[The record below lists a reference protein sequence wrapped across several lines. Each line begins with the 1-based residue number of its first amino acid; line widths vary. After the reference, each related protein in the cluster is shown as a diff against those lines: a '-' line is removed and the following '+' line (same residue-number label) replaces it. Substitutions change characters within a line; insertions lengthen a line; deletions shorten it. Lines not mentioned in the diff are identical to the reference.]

1 VPKIL
6 VAEFWA
12 NGYLSGM
19 TLEKLYPNI
28 PGLAHQGTTYE
39 EDFIFV
45 NFSICLE
52 SVLCPNCRA
61 ACSRVHSRYKRCFA
75 DLPWAGYQ
83 VKIILLARKFFCDNI
98 DCERKIFTERLGN
111 EVKPYARKTLR
122 LDNKMVSI
130 GFATGGNAGAK
141 LCKTLGMSTS
151 PSTVLRLL
159 HASPTTVYE
168 TPRVLGIDD
177 WAFRKG
183 HNYGTILIDLEKRKP
198 IDLLPDREVETVKAW
213 LESHPGVEIIS
224 RDRASCYSKAAEQGA
239 PQAIQVADRW
249 HLLKNLGDALKRM
262 LDNHNKEIRLAAKE
276 IAIKE
281 RELEE
286 KSAVKLEVEN
296 EEKKNNLPAENK
308 KQTRYELNFLEVKR
322 LQKAGC
328 SIRSIHRQTGV
339 HRQTIKRYLKY
350 DIYPEKDSIGYKP
363 SSALPFEGYLR
374 KRWSE
379 GETRHMQ
386 LWREVKEQG
395 YTGSPSSIYRLVC
408 KYPKDTTLKDLPTPL
423 KIKVWS
429 ARKVCMLLNKPF
441 ESLNEEKQNFLRVFY
456 KLCPSA
462 NIASQLARKFKEM
475 TDKLRRKKL
484 DGWIESAKESNIPAL
499 KNFARGLLQDYDAV
513 KAAVSL
519 KWSNGQVE
527 GQVNRL
533 KNIKRQMYG
542 RGSLELL
549 RKRVLA
555 DSN

>member
-1 VPKIL
+1 
-6 VAEFWA
+6 
-12 NGYLSGM
+12 M

-28 PGLAHQGTTYE
+28 PGLTYRGTHYE
-39 EDFIFV
+39 EEIILI

-52 SVLCPNCRA
+52 SIPCPKCRT
-61 ACSRVHSRYKRCFA
+61 ACSRVHSKYKRCFA
-75 DLPWAGYQ
+75 DLPWASYQ
-83 VKIILLARKFFCDNI
+83 VKIILLARKFFCDNGN
-98 DCERKIFTERLGN
+98 CEQKIFTERLGN
-111 EVKPYARKTLR
+111 EVKPYARKTRR
-122 LDNKMVSI
+122 LDDKMISI
-130 GFATGGNAGAK
+130 GFATGGNGGAK

-159 HASPTTVYE
+159 HATPAMDYE

-183 HNYGTILIDLEKRKP
+183 HNYGTILVDLEKREP
-198 IDLLPDREVETVKAW
+198 IDLLPDREVATVKAW

-224 RDRASCYSKAAEQGA
+224 RDRASCYSQAATQGA

-262 LDNHNKEIRLAAKE
+262 LDNHNKELRLAAKK
-276 IAIKE
+276 IAEKE
-281 RELEE
+281 RKLEE
-286 KSAVKLEVEN
+286 NSIKKITSEAKEN
-296 EEKKNNLPAENK
+296 TRNQNDLSTKNK

-322 LQKAGC
+322 LQKEGC
-328 SIRSIHRQTGV
+328 SIRSIHRQTGA
-339 HRQTIKRYLKY
+339 HRQTIKRYFKY
-350 DIYPEKDSIGYKP
+350 DTYPEKGYISSQP
-363 SSALPFEGYLR
+363 SSALPFEEYLR

-408 KYPKDTTLKDLPTPL
+408 KYPKDTSLEDLPTPL

-429 ARKVCMLLNKPF
+429 ARKVSMLLNKPF
-441 ESLNEEKQNFLRVFY
+441 ESLDEEKQNFLRVFY
-456 KLCPSA
+456 KICPAA

-484 DGWIESAKESNIPAL
+484 DGWIESAKESDIPSL

-549 RKRVLA
+549 KKRILA
-555 DSN
+555 NSN

>member
-1 VPKIL
+1 
-6 VAEFWA
+6 
-12 NGYLSGM
+12 M

-28 PGLAHQGTTYE
+28 PGLVHEGTTYE
-39 EDFIFV
+39 EELISV
-45 NFSICLE
+45 NFSICLK
-52 SVLCPNCRA
+52 SVPCPDCRM
-61 ACSRVHSRYKRCFA
+61 ACSRVHSNYKRCFS

-83 VKIILLARKFFCDNI
+83 VRIILVARKFFCDNSN
-98 DCERKIFTERLGN
+98 CERKIFTERLGA

-122 LDNKMVSI
+122 LDNKLVSI

-141 LCKTLGMSTS
+141 LCKNLGMPTS

-183 HNYGTILIDLEKRKP
+183 HNYGTILIDLERRIP
-198 IDLLPDREVETVKAW
+198 IDLLPDREVATVRAW

-224 RDRASCYSKAAEQGA
+224 RDRASCYSQAAEQGA

-276 IAIKE
+276 IAEKE
-281 RELEE
+281 RKLVE
-286 KSAVKLEVEN
+286 KSVLQSTPEAKEIKGEQ
-296 EEKKNNLPAENK
+296 NNLSTNNT

-322 LQKAGC
+322 LKKEGC

-350 DIYPEKDSIGYKP
+350 DTYPEKDKVGGNP
-363 SSALPFEGYLR
+363 SSALPFEEYLR
-374 KRWSE
+374 RRWSE

-386 LWREVKEQG
+386 LWREVKEKG
-395 YTGSPSSIYRLVC
+395 YTGSPSSIYRLVS

-429 ARKVCMLLNKPF
+429 ARKVCMLLNRPF
-441 ESLNEEKQNFLRVFY
+441 ESLDEEKQNFLRVFY

-499 KNFARGLLQDYDAV
+499 NNFARGLLQDYDAV

-555 DSN
+555 SSN